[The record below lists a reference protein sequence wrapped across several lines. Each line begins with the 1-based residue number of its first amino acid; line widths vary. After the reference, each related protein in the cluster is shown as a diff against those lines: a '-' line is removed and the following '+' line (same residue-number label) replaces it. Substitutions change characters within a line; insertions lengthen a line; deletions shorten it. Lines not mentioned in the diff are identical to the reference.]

1 MDWII
6 FRQPDKRIAVID
18 DERYRVFAEDDGG
31 NIGELLVDNPH
42 DLRYCPARFFWNE
55 PMNLREPDVKQS
67 PLTKELEALDWFL
80 FSIYRSGIWICTG
93 RTRYIPVTNNRA
105 ILQTP
110 KTAIIATVDFE
121 RQTRVLQVRPS
132 RVIDALPQVR
142 RQTDYRGGFL
152 C

>member
-18 DERYRVFAEDDGG
+18 DERYRVFAEDGG

-80 FSIYRSGIWICTG
+80 FFHISKRHLDMYGAYPIYSGYEQSCDF
-93 RTRYIPVTNNRA
+93 TNAENG
-105 ILQTP
+105 
-110 KTAIIATVDFE
+110 
-121 RQTRVLQVRPS
+121 
-132 RVIDALPQVR
+132 
-142 RQTDYRGGFL
+142 DYCDGGF
-152 C
+152 